1 MIMELSLLSATLGLA
16 WPVNSIL
23 QCMERGNRLSDG
35 VLELLAA
42 NILFGACEIVCFIIG
57 GRSS

>member
-1 MIMELSLLSATLGLA
+1 MACQLNPTVYG
-16 WPVNSIL
+16 
-23 QCMERGNRLSDG
+23 ERKLSDG

-57 GRSS
+57 GHSS